1 MAAATGFHGVHTALV
16 TPFDDADQLDMTAF
30 ERLVERQIAGG
41 VHGLVVCGTTG
52 ETPTLE
58 EAEWARLV
66 RATVIQAAGRLPV
79 CAGVGTNSTRTTIAK
94 IREAAALG
102 ADSGLLVLPYYNKP
116 TPEGLRAHVAAA
128 AAAGQAAGLPL
139 IVYHVPGRTGQRVGP
154 ELLGELCNIPGV
166 AACKEATGDLTYG
179 QDLQQHTAVPI
190 LSGDDF
196 TWLPLLSVGGAGV
209 ISVLS
214 NVAPALTVAVY
225 DAWRRGDAAEAA
237 RVHRA
242 LWPVVQFLFAQ
253 SNPVPAKAMLA
264 AMGLC
269 SAACRLPLAAGKAPP
284 PGLIAGLR

>member
-1 MAAATGFHGVHTALV
+1 MALHGIHTALV
-16 TPFDDADQLDMTAF
+16 TPFAEDGGLDMAAWG
-30 ERLVERQIAGG
+30 LLLERQIAAG
-41 VHGLVVCGTTG
+41 VQGVVVCGTTG

-58 EAEWARLV
+58 EAEWAALI
-66 RATVIQAAGRLPV
+66 RATVAQAGGRVQV
-79 CAGVGTNSTRTTIAK
+79 CAGVGTNSTRTTVAK

-116 TPEGLRAHVAAA
+116 TPEGLRAHVRAAA
-128 AAAGQAAGLPL
+128 EAGEAAGLPL
-139 IVYHVPGRTGQRVGP
+139 IVYHVPGRTGQRVAP
-154 ELLGELCNIPGV
+154 ELLGELCSVPGV
-166 AACKEATGDLTYG
+166 IGCKEATGDLTYA
-179 QDLQQHTAVPI
+179 QDLQQHTQAPL

-225 DAWRRGDAAEAA
+225 EAWRRGEVAEAA
-237 RVHRA
+237 ALHRR
-242 LWPVVQFLFAQ
+242 LYPVVQFLFAQ

-269 SAACRLPLAAGKAPP
+269 RADCRLPLAAGKAPP
-284 PGLIAGLR
+284 AGLIAGLR